1 MRKMTSTYLLLHLSH
16 HIVCEHTVS
25 WYWVYISG
33 IQLLMNTLV
42 PKSSPFFFSF
52 FSNGNC
58 SFYAFENARG
68 MEFLIIILVLI

>member
-42 PKSSPFFFSF
+42 PKSSPFFLSF
-52 FSNGNC
+52 Q
-58 SFYAFENARG
+58 
-68 MEFLIIILVLI
+68 MEIVPSMHLKMRAGWNS